1 MKSLADLQSGVN
13 DMQLH
18 KKVTGTILTIDLFA
32 IPTMLFLQRNM
43 AYCRV
48 CSNGYEVVFGLCACA
63 EVHKLVE
70 AGQTQIM
77 IMCWRWRKKSL
88 CNDIMMTR
96 QISPSQGEMFVIFS
110 SNGRH
115 SLSCKCCELLMQGFE
130 VHIIFLISIEADA
143 SRSNEEHEIMKI

>member
-77 IMCWRWRKKSL
+77 IMC
-88 CNDIMMTR
+88 
-96 QISPSQGEMFVIFS
+96 
-110 SNGRH
+110 
-115 SLSCKCCELLMQGFE
+115 
-130 VHIIFLISIEADA
+130 
-143 SRSNEEHEIMKI
+143 